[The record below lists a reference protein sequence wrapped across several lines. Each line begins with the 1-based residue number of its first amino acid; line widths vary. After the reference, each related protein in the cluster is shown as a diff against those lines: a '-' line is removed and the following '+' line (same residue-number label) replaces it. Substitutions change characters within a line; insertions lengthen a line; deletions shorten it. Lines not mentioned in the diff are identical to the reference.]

1 MPATHAFDV
10 ENAAVPTAEDMQA
23 ARETVRLLAP
33 FGNTRKVKLCVD
45 GIDPIESIALPSSIF
60 AQVINLLAKL
70 GNGDAV
76 TIVPVQAEV
85 TTTQAA
91 ELLGVSRPFLIKL
104 LERGEIPFH
113 MVGTHRKLKARDV
126 TQYKMKRMMTRRAA
140 LNNMAELDAE
150 LGIDADIPVGAFKTR

>member
-1 MPATHAFDV
+1 MSAVAVDV
-10 ENAAVPTAEDMQA
+10 EDAIVPTIEDMQA

-33 FGNTRKVKLCVD
+33 LGGTRKVKLCVD

-60 AQVINLLAKL
+60 AQIIDLLAKL

-76 TIVPVQAEV
+76 TIVPVQAEL

-104 LERGEIPFH
+104 LERGELPFH
-113 MVGTHRKLKARDV
+113 MVGTHRKLHARDV
-126 TQYKMKRMMTRRAA
+126 TSYKMKRAIKRREA
-140 LNNMAELDAE
+140 LKTIAMFDEE
-150 LGIDADIPVGAFKTR
+150 LGIDGDMPVGDFKTR